1 MMELQTYLD
10 DVAAITAVNPAH
22 QKMVSK
28 LAQLNRRVDFHV
40 DQASGA
46 QDVENEKLERKHLA
60 LEQKYF
66 DAMLDVETQLPKYEV
81 ANFARQFMSIFGRSL

>member
-1 MMELQTYLD
+1 MELQSYLD

-40 DQASGA
+40 DQASFA
-46 QDVENEKLERKHLA
+46 QDIENEKLEQKHLA
-60 LEQKYF
+60 LERKYF
-66 DAMLDVETQLPKYEV
+66 NAMMDAEARLPKYEV
-81 ANFARQFMSIFGRSL
+81 ANFARQFMSIFGRAL